1 MAIRFFVTLP
11 EETKMIK
18 WHRKQTEYWQKK
30 FNVDAYG
37 LAWIAWA
44 KGLVMGVLIA
54 WFIFH

>member
-11 EETKMIK
+11 EETKIIK

-37 LAWIAWA
+37 LAWIAWT
-44 KGLVMGVLIA
+44 KGLVMGLLIA
-54 WFIFH
+54 WFI